1 MASAKTLVCI
11 LGPTAVGKTALAI
24 RVAKALHT
32 EIISADSRQFYK
44 EISIGTAKPAAA
56 ELAEV
61 PHHFIGHLSINQTY
75 SAGDFEREAIAK
87 LNELFEIHDVVVAV
101 GGSGLYVKALIEGLD
116 DMPGA
121 DEVLRKELNTL
132 FELEGITALQNKLL
146 TIDAELHQ
154 QTETLNPQR
163 IMRAIEVALAY
174 QQGFKPR
181 FTKQPRNFN
190 TLNVVLNLPREQ
202 LYQRINQRVDMM
214 MEAGLLEEVKS
225 VLSAR
230 NEYALQTVG
239 YTEMFDYLDGKHDL
253 ETAINLIKQHT
264 RNFAKRQ
271 LTWFKKEAPQYWF
284 TPDECDAIVNLYQNT
299 IQQHLK

>member
-1 MASAKTLVCI
+1 
-11 LGPTAVGKTALAI
+11 
-24 RVAKALHT
+24 
-32 EIISADSRQFYK
+32 
-44 EISIGTAKPAAA
+44 
-56 ELAEV
+56 
-61 PHHFIGHLSINQTY
+61 
-75 SAGDFEREAIAK
+75 
-87 LNELFEIHDVVVAV
+87 
-101 GGSGLYVKALIEGLD
+101 
-116 DMPGA
+116 
-121 DEVLRKELNTL
+121 
-132 FELEGITALQNKLL
+132 
-146 TIDAELHQ
+146 
-154 QTETLNPQR
+154 
-163 IMRAIEVALAY
+163 MRAIEVALAY